1 MTDLELLWVTPA
13 DIDESLN
20 LETIDP
26 SDVDTLKDYEA
37 ALQACEFASQMLWTL
52 SGRKFHTGKVI
63 TERYIVDRAW
73 LGSYTASPVRGIP
86 TYDRDWGVFVVDPYD
101 WNNRKIK
108 LDGTPVRSIGSVT
121 NLATGENLDP
131 SEYSIVN
138 RAFLQLESF
147 VPRGIDVSYTYGTPP
162 PITGR
167 MAAKAMATQ
176 FFLQWSGRESEC
188 DLPDRV
194 MSVTREGVNW
204 VLLDNQDFLDELK
217 TGIYMVDMF
226 LRSVNPDKARVKAKV
241 FSVDLPRGR
250 RRSL

>member
-1 MTDLELLWVTPA
+1 MTDLELLWVTPE
-13 DIDESLN
+13 DIDESLV
-20 LETIDP
+20 LENIDP
-26 SDVDTLKDYEA
+26 LDEDTLKDYDV

-63 TERYIVDRAW
+63 TERYVVTQ
-73 LGSYTASPVRGIP
+73 GSYNYGRILPAQGMPYYDYERG
-86 TYDRDWGVFVVDPYD
+86 YFLVDSADWD
-101 WNNRKIK
+101 NRKIK
-108 LDGTPVRSIGSVT
+108 LDGSPVRAIGSVT
-121 NLATGENLDP
+121 NLATGELLDP

-138 RAFLQLESF
+138 RAFLYLESSN
-147 VPRGIDVSYTYGTPP
+147 PRGIDVSYTYGSPP

-176 FFLQWSGRESEC
+176 FFFAWSGRESEC
-188 DLPDRV
+188 TLPDRV
-194 MSVTREGVNW
+194 TAVTRQGVSW

-241 FSVDLPRGR
+241 FSVDIPRGR
-250 RRSL
+250 RRSF